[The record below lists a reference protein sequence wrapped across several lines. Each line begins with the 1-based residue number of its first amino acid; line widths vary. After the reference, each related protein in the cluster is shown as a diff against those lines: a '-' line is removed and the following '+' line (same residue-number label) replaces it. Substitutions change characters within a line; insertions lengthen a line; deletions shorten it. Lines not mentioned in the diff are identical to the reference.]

1 MRPSRLGFPFGGP
14 LAAIFLASMLLGCGS
29 SEYNRMV
36 SKRVA
41 NLRGEQKFRTLF
53 APTQLGDSPVRI
65 RVPMV
70 FQESYTEDSKHK
82 EDGAKIAEDRLQPP
96 FLKLPGFKMCYE
108 GRAYDQTPVKTYPF
122 YCYLAAVPSKPGDAE
137 NLAKELRAQLKETFK
152 DTPDEWESMD
162 VDSPSG
168 NAVQWKKIHVEGE
181 QAFRFKEQNKKQAT
195 PTNLPGMFEL
205 WLCDKGDY
213 IVIVAWRVPTAIQG
227 PSSAPI
233 PTNMAMVM
241 AAPKGV
247 LRLDLATMPVLTAG
261 TITVDAP
268 DLADKG

>member
-1 MRPSRLGFPFGGP
+1 MRPSRHGFPIGGP
-14 LAAIFLASMLLGCGS
+14 LAAICLASMLLGCGS

-53 APTQLGDSPVRI
+53 APTQLGETPVRI

-82 EDGAKIAEDRLQPP
+82 EDSGKIADDRLQPP
-96 FLKLPGFKMCYE
+96 FLKLPGFKICYE
-108 GRAYDQTPVKTYPF
+108 GHAYDQTPVKTYPF
-122 YCYLAAVPSKPGDAE
+122 YAYLAAVPSKPGDAE
-137 NLAKELRAQLKETFK
+137 NLAKELQAKLKETFK
-152 DTPDEWESMD
+152 NTPDQWESMD
-162 VDSPSG
+162 VESPSG
-168 NAVQWKKIHVEGE
+168 DAVQWKKLRVEGE
-181 QAFRFKEQNKKQAT
+181 QSFRFKQPSAKQAT
-195 PTNLPGMFEL
+195 PSNLPGMFEL

-213 IVIVAWRVPTAIQG
+213 TVIVAWRVPTAIQG

-233 PTNMAMVM
+233 PTNL
-241 AAPKGV
+241 AAVLSAAKGV

-261 TITVDAP
+261 TITLDAP
-268 DLADKG
+268 DLADRG